1 MPFLIVKAGMIKT
14 NLSALIAN
22 GKEDFYKAAGFYE
35 SITGLR
41 AGAKQHQCIG
51 MFRNH
56 TARNTVFKKSAQ
68 KNAVNV

>member
-1 MPFLIVKAGMIKT
+1 MIKT

-41 AGAKQHQCIG
+41 A
-51 MFRNH
+51 RNDINVSACSEIIRPEIPLLKK
-56 TARNTVFKKSAQ
+56 ARK